1 MTHDGVRHEE
11 ATKAKWYEA
20 RRALN
25 NGSGDAQARAF
36 ELALTPAAM
45 GFLGYWIDRWVGTS
59 PLFLIVLV
67 VFTMSYLMWKFFVRY
82 DAEMREH
89 EAKLFK
95 PPGPGATR
103 R

>member
-1 MTHDGVRHEE
+1 VTDEGVRHEQ
-11 ATKAKWYEA
+11 ARTAKWYEA

-36 ELALTPAAM
+36 ELALTPAIM
-45 GFLGYWIDRWVGTS
+45 GFVGFWIDKWLGTT
-59 PLFLIVLV
+59 PLFLIAFVL
-67 VFTMSYLMWKFFVRY
+67 FTVSYLGWKFYVRY

-89 EAKLFK
+89 EAQLFGTK
-95 PPGPGATR
+95 GNR